1 MYLYSLAGLGL
12 QYLDLYQYSFSYFL
26 DPDVLVQPGWSRAAV
41 PRPVPVQFSYL
52 LDPDVLV
59 QPGGAGAAVP
69 QPVPV
74 QFFLFSFLLDSDV
87 FVQPG

>member
-1 MYLYSLAGLGL
+1 MSTSTDVSYL
-12 QYLDLYQYSFSYFL
+12 L

-59 QPGGAGAAVP
+59 QPGWAGAAVP
-69 QPVPV
+69 QPVPQRLV
-74 QFFLFSFLLDSDV
+74 APSQV
-87 FVQPG
+87 